1 MRLKVTAPAAA
12 LAAVAAL
19 AFAAPS
25 QAALTSPSECDLVA
39 APNGSDSAA
48 GTEAA
53 PLRTSDAAIQ
63 RLAAGQTLCFR
74 SGTYS
79 TARGLSIKAPGAF
92 VTSYPGET
100 ATLLGSLRI
109 ERPATGTTVENLVL
123 NGKNPDNYFNPLIY
137 ADGAVL
143 RDNEI
148 TNEHTTN
155 CVHLAHY
162 YDEPAPNGVV
172 IENNNIHDC
181 GTLPAN
187 NHEHGIYIAAARN
200 LIIRNNEI
208 WNNADRGVQ
217 LYTDVRGAQI
227 YGNVINNN
235 GTGVIFG
242 GNDEMAASD
251 NVVENNVIT
260 NSNVRFNVEYSFDPA
275 GPQGSGNLVRHNCIY
290 GAQGWYG
297 AGENVA
303 AISDEVGFTATD
315 NVIADPQ
322 FADPAHG
329 DFTMAPGSPCAGV
342 LGGIP
347 TPIGQISLD
356 ADKRAVPK
364 GSSTRLRGTLPDGV
378 TGKVWILRSQ
388 RGNWKQVKGVKV
400 HGLKFTVKTRIHDR
414 TRFKARA
421 VGARDSRAVR
431 VHARSTRKR

>member
-1 MRLKVTAPAAA
+1 MKATAPIAA
-12 LAAVAAL
+12 LAVIATLVFAGAASAAV
-19 AFAAPS
+19 
-25 QAALTSPSECDLVA
+25 TSPSECDLVA
-39 APNGSDSAA
+39 ATNGSDSAA

-53 PLRTSDAAIQ
+53 PLRTSDVAVQ

-74 SGTYS
+74 AGTYS
-79 TARGLSIKAPGAF
+79 TTRGLSIKAPNAV
-92 VTSYPGET
+92 VTTYPGEK

-109 ERPATGTTVENLVL
+109 ERPATGTTVENLIL

-137 ADGAVL
+137 ADNAVL

-162 YDEPAPNGVV
+162 YDEPAPDGVV

-200 LIIRNNEI
+200 LIIRNNLI
-208 WNNADRGVQ
+208 WNNADRGIQ
-217 LYTDVRGAQI
+217 LYTDVSGAQI
-227 YGNVINNN
+227 YGNVINGN

-275 GPQGSGNLVRHNCIY
+275 GPQGSGNAVRHNCIY
-290 GAQGWYG
+290 GAKGWYG
-297 AGENVA
+297 EAPNVA
-303 AISDEVGFTATD
+303 AVSDQVGFTATD

-322 FADPAHG
+322 FADPQHG
-329 DFTMAPGSPCAGV
+329 DFTMAPGSPCAGI
-342 LGGIP
+342 LGGAAAP
-347 TPIGQISLD
+347 AGQISLD
-356 ADKRAVPK
+356 ADRKAVPE
-364 GSSTRLRGTLPDGV
+364 GGATRLRGTLPDGV
-378 TGKVWILRSQ
+378 TGKVWILRS
-388 RGNWKQVKGVKV
+388 RGGNWKQVKGVKL
-400 HGLKFTVKTRIHDR
+400 HGSKFAVKTRIHQR

-421 VGARDSRAVR
+421 VGAKDSRAVR
-431 VHARSTRKR
+431 VVARGNRKR